1 MIQKGISL
9 CNETFLCSS
18 NESFLDFEKLK
29 PFALHLDINPDTLQ
43 NELNVLRPMLK
54 NKELY
59 YELAAYAQAF
69 PNGVLMVQGAI
80 TISVTSA
87 TCERSFSKMKTIK
100 ISLRNTM
107 SNVR

>member
-43 NELNVLRPMLK
+43 NELNVLSNIRVVTH
-54 NKELY
+54 E
-59 YELAAYAQAF
+59 QAF
-69 PNGVLMVQGAI
+69 PNVVLMVQGAM
-80 TISVTSA
+80 TIPVTSA